1 VVKQALEMN
10 INKIA
15 KRQLRD
21 YRNINPGTCFSTDN
35 FDLSINEAYAV
46 QEAVVELRSQEGE
59 TVIGY
64 KVGCTG
70 PGTTKL
76 FGMEG
81 PIRGT
86 LFDSEIHESG
96 VELNADHFFNL
107 AIEAEMAVKIGDDG
121 EINLIFPII
130 ELHNFVFRASK
141 KSLSELIANNGLNRG
156 IILSNKNWHTPA
168 DAYKK
173 TSVLSLERNGSEID
187 SGAMWPMAGGPQS
200 SLDWL
205 EKHLRDRNLSV
216 NGGDIILAGTA
227 LGLHKVKSG
236 DQVNVKIDGKIAVQC
251 TVAFD

>member
-1 VVKQALEMN
+1 
-10 INKIA
+10 
-15 KRQLRD
+15 
-21 YRNINPGTCFSTDN
+21 
-35 FDLSINEAYAV
+35 
-46 QEAVVELRSQEGE
+46 
-59 TVIGY
+59 
-64 KVGCTG
+64 
-70 PGTTKL
+70 
-76 FGMEG
+76 MEG

-96 VELNADHFFNL
+96 VELNADHFCNL
-107 AIEAEMAVKIGDDG
+107 AIEAEMAIKIGDDG
-121 EINLIFPII
+121 EMNLIFPII

-156 IILSNKNWHTPA
+156 VILSNKNWHTPA

-173 TSVLSLERNGSEID
+173 TSALSLEINGSEID

-236 DQVNVKIDGKIAVQC
+236 DRVNVKIDGEIAVQC
-251 TVAFD
+251 TVTSD